1 MESNKYPAFLV
12 YQERRYRVMSRW
24 TVPNYADGPD
34 MLMYR
39 LRPHSGADVTA
50 LAADCQP
57 WKRGNVRHIKGTA
70 LHREKRPVHLDI
82 DTGAEIIKARLKGK
96 RTGYTCTF
104 GGLYDLLARQQVIN
118 AKRDRAFAKRTGKK
132 LPRKA

>member
-1 MESNKYPAFLV
+1 MNKYVV
-12 YQERRYRVMSRW
+12 YQGRRYSVYSSWM
-24 TVPNYADGPD
+24 NEG
-34 MLMYR
+34 LEMYR
-39 LRPHSGADVTA
+39 LRPLHGADVTA
-50 LAADCQP
+50 FAAECQP
-57 WKRGNVRHIKGTA
+57 WKRGSVRHIKGKA

-118 AKRDRAFAKRTGKK
+118 AKRDHAFAKRTGKK
-132 LPRKA
+132 RIK

>member
-1 MESNKYPAFLV
+1 MTDLPKGYVV
-12 YQERRYRVMSRW
+12 YEGKRYKVVGAWR
-24 TVPNYADGPD
+24 ND
-34 MLMYR
+34 MGIGDVLMYR
-39 LRPHSGADVTA
+39 LDPGMGSWPNI
-50 LAADCQP
+50 AAPAVECQP
-57 WKRGNVRHIKGTA
+57 WQRGTMRHIKGKA
-70 LHREKRPVHLDI
+70 IHREKRPVHLDI

-132 LPRKA
+132 IRKV